1 MTTNG
6 KRRDVAVWFEI
17 PAADFERATGF
28 YESIFATTLT
38 RDTYQGRGMAV
49 FPFERPSISGCVME
63 APNLAGSE
71 SGTVIYLN
79 CDGEL
84 DTVAGRVE
92 GAGGRLLTPRVDLP
106 GEMGAFF
113 HIRDSEVNRV
123 GLHAAG

>member
-1 MTTNG
+1 
-6 KRRDVAVWFEI
+6 
-17 PAADFERATGF
+17 
-28 YESIFATTLT
+28 
-38 RDTYQGRGMAV
+38 
-49 FPFERPSISGCVME
+49 ME

-113 HIRDSEVNRV
+113 HIRDSEGNRV